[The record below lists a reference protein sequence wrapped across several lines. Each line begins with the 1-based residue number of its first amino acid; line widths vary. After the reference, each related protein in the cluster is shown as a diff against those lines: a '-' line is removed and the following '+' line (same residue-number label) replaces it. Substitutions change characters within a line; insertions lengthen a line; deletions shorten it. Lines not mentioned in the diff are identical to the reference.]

1 MYPLQRLIIL
11 YMLKNKNNSDLIVPC
26 QTKGH
31 RSASLTVAVN
41 TRTVLATV
49 PPQGCKAFWASGE
62 IQKKSTSLL
71 SRNKV
76 AEPSARR
83 LWDCYAN
90 QFFHP
95 NVPTCHSGVFAFAI
109 LKGAGLNP
117 NAFGVFSAIMSSVD
131 RVRRVSAKF
140 IIAVN
145 TPKTTGL
152 SPVLF

>member
-1 MYPLQRLIIL
+1 MDRF
-11 YMLKNKNNSDLIVPC
+11 
-26 QTKGH
+26 
-31 RSASLTVAVN
+31 
-41 TRTVLATV
+41 RTLCDFFTCRGSGVHFQWT
-49 PPQGCKAFWASGE
+49 SGE
-62 IQKKSTSLL
+62 IQNTSFSLL
-71 SRNKV
+71 CRKKV

-83 LWDCYAN
+83 LSDCYAK

-95 NVPTCHSGVFAFAI
+95 NTPTCHSGVFAFVI

-131 RVRRVSAKF
+131 RVRRVSAEF

-152 SPVLF
+152 SPALF